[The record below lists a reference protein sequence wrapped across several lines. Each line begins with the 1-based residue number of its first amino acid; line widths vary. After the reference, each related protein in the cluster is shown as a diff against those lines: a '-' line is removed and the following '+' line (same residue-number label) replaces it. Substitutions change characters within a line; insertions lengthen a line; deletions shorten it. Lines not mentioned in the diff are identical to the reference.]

1 MKTSNELEF
10 MKLIS
15 VITHDAMTS
24 KEAGYRSLIAAA
36 SKESGE
42 DVPSFIATFRYLHS
56 NLSSL
61 LIEESSDKT

>member
-10 MKLIS
+10 MRLIS
-15 VITHDAMTS
+15 TITHDAMTS
-24 KEAGYRSLIAAA
+24 KEAAYRNLIAAA
-36 SKESGE
+36 SKEAGE
-42 DVPSFIATFRYLHS
+42 EVPSFIATFRYLHS

>member
-10 MKLIS
+10 MRLIS
-15 VITHDAMTS
+15 TITHDAMTS
-24 KEAGYRSLIAAA
+24 QEAAYRNLIAAA
-36 SKESGE
+36 IKEAGD

-56 NLSSL
+56 HLNSL